1 MRWNIGPFG
10 AKDLFT
16 VVNLL
21 GGIFAVH
28 FVATGQP
35 VFAGYAL
42 LAGYMLGDTL
52 DGPVARMT
60 KTSNK
65 FGSEFDTATDHFV
78 QGIAP
83 ALIVYAV
90 YARAGQTVTGVV
102 LMALMITCATIRQ
115 ALFSVA
121 KMGDPLM
128 YTGLPRT
135 VSGYGAMA
143 YVLSSFFFGMNPVRY
158 TLGGFLIPALALLNL
173 LPIPYMTHRGARRMQ
188 THVKLLVIGFLVLP
202 TATLLFARQY
212 TFDVLFVF
220 TFGYAAFAWMPIY
233 PHEKRA
239 FFQRYR
245 EWSTEV
251 SAK

>member
-1 MRWNIGPFG
+1 MRGNIGPFG

-16 VVNLL
+16 IVNLL

-28 FVATGQP
+28 FVVMGQP
-35 VFAGYAL
+35 TFAGYAL
-42 LAGYMLGDTL
+42 LAGYLLGDTL
-52 DGPVARMT
+52 DGPIARLT
-60 KTSNK
+60 RTSNK

-143 YVLSSFFFGMNPVRY
+143 YVLSSFFFGMNPARY
-158 TLGGFLIPALALLNL
+158 TVGGFVIPAMALLNL

-188 THVKLLVIGFLVLP
+188 TFVKVLVIGFLVLP
-202 TATLLFARQY
+202 TATLLIARQY

-220 TFGYAAFAWMPIY
+220 TLGYAAFAWIPIY
-233 PHEKRA
+233 PHEKKA
-239 FFQRYR
+239 FFRRYR
-245 EWSTEV
+245 EWTTEV

>member
-10 AKDLFT
+10 IKDLFSL
-16 VVNLL
+16 VNLM
-21 GGIFAVH
+21 GGVFAIH
-28 FVATGQP
+28 FIVAGDPTL
-35 VFAGYAL
+35 AGYAL

-52 DGPVARMT
+52 DGPIARLT

-65 FGSEFDTATDHFV
+65 FGSEMDTAVDHFV

-83 ALIVYAV
+83 AIIVYAV
-90 YARAGQTVTGVV
+90 YARGGHTVTGVV
-102 LMALMITCATIRQ
+102 LMAFVITCATVRQ
-115 ALFSVA
+115 ALFTVA

-143 YVLSSFFFGMNPVRY
+143 YVLSSFFFGMNPARY
-158 TLGGFLIPALALLNL
+158 LVGAFVIVALALLNL

-188 THVKLLVIGFLVLP
+188 THVKLLVIGFLVTP
-202 TATLLFARQY
+202 TAAFLFARAY
-212 TFDVLFVF
+212 TFDVLFVW
-220 TFGYAAFAWMPIY
+220 TFGYAATAWIPIY
-233 PHEKRA
+233 PDEKKA
-239 FFQRYR
+239 FFERYR
-245 EWSTEV
+245 RWTTEV